1 MNNRQV
7 GAVREA
13 EAAAYLSQNGYQ
25 ILEKNF
31 RCRTGEIDIIARDS
45 EYLCFVEV
53 KFRSGTDYGSPF
65 EAVTYKKQQKIIRV
79 AQYYMQKNGYAA
91 DTECRFDVVA
101 VEKTKITLLKN
112 AFGI

>member
-31 RCRTGEIDIIARDS
+31 RCRTGEIDIIARAP
-45 EYLCFVEV
+45 
-53 KFRSGTDYGSPF
+53 GTVG
-65 EAVTYKKQQKIIRV
+65 
-79 AQYYMQKNGYAA
+79 
-91 DTECRFDVVA
+91 RFDVVA